1 MPWQLAQHS
10 YDGARCPFA
19 ATRRFEFALIQFIR
33 NRLGIGKTIF
43 LKIDEFGFF
52 QLPRDVGCKFL
63 PFFRLLKLNT
73 FCLLPSFGL
82 AFLGC
87 VLDRSFWSA

>member
-19 ATRRFEFALIQFIR
+19 ATRRFEFAL
-33 NRLGIGKTIF
+33 IF